1 MLKMVNHQFKV
12 LQSVVASVIEGGRG
26 VSGTPF
32 PNQPAKAL
40 KLYEFEGS
48 PFCRRV
54 REVITL
60 LNLDVEIYP
69 CPKGGQKYR
78 QIVKAK
84 GGRRQFPFL
93 IDENTG
99 EKLFESQVIINH
111 LFKHYGKNGKTPK
124 KYAHYSKYPV
134 VAFAGTLMNGAR
146 GIRVNK
152 KIVNRAAPEQLLELW
167 GFEASPYTRI
177 VRGVLTELEIPFVF
191 HNVAKE
197 RWQDQGPSIL
207 RLKPGK
213 YIPLAGGKR
222 EKVVLVMG
230 RAKQDIQVP
239 YLVDPNTGAELFESE
254 LIVNYLQK
262 QYG

>member
-12 LQSVVASVIEGGRG
+12 LQSVTASLMEGGRG

-32 PNQPAKAL
+32 PKQPAKPI

-78 QIVKAK
+78 QVVQEK
-84 GGRRQFPFL
+84 GGKLQFPFL

-99 EKLFESQVIINH
+99 DQLYESQKIIHH
-111 LFKHYGKNGKTPK
+111 LFQHYGKTSKTPQK
-124 KYAHYSKYPV
+124 FSHYPKLPYISV
-134 VAFAGTLMNGAR
+134 LATLANAAR
-146 GIRVNK
+146 GVWVNK
-152 KIVNRAAPEQLLELW
+152 KIVNRAAPEKLLELW
-167 GFEASPYTRI
+167 GFEASPYTRL
-177 VRGVLTELEIPFVF
+177 VREILTELELPYIL
-191 HNVAKE
+191 HNVPKE
-197 RWQDQGPSIL
+197 RWQDMGPSVL

-213 YIPLAGGKR
+213 YIPLSNGKR
-222 EKVVLVMG
+222 EKIVDVMG
-230 RAKQDIQVP
+230 RDIQVP
-239 YLVDPNTGAELFESE
+239 YLIDPNTDVKMFESAKIIE
-254 LIVNYLQK
+254 YLKK